1 MRCSGFIG
9 RALVL
14 VGIVGLGGGRPA
26 LAGADVRPAPRPFD
40 PNPTT
45 SRARLTTFAPAGAS
59 LPGLSLRVDAATTA
73 APGWSVARQV
83 GFGMML
89 AAPLLAGGGL
99 LYGTHAAHAARA
111 QERRQEEPC
120 THMCAPM
127 PEPGRQRRHADLGQ
141 WLLLGAG
148 AVTFA
153 GGGALFW
160 LSGSD
165 RKKAGARVAL
175 RVGRDGR
182 PSAIISGKF

>member
-26 LAGADVRPAPRPFD
+26 LAGADARPAPRPFD
-40 PNPTT
+40 PSTA
-45 SRARLTTFAPAGAS
+45 RARLATFAPAAAS
-59 LPGLSLRVDAATTA
+59 LPGLSLRVDAAAAA

-99 LYGTHAAHAARA
+99 LYGTQAAHAALA
-111 QERRQEEPC
+111 QERRQEERC
-120 THMCAPM
+120 THMCEPT
-127 PEPGRQRRHADLGQ
+127 PEPGRPRRHADLGQ

-165 RKKAGARVAL
+165 KKKGAGARVAL